1 MESRNYQPMR
11 LLATVART
19 KPDKAANNHVST
31 PGAGRHYGSEFSVGL
46 PRPLPQSAPALSG
59 DAHRMGGPAGR
70 RLLVVDDNV
79 DLALMTAMLLRTK
92 QYETHARF
100 SGADAL
106 ADVEQLQPD
115 VILLDLGMP
124 DMDGFETA
132 ARLRA
137 LPWGQYGFI
146 VALTGYGQ
154 PADRQRTR
162 DAGFDGH
169 LVKPFNM
176 TGLITLLTQLLGSR
190 N

>member
-1 MESRNYQPMR
+1 MESRNYQPISLLPVATNHR
-11 LLATVART
+11 LSNTTDEPPIGQIPAPLSV
-19 KPDKAANNHVST
+19 D
-31 PGAGRHYGSEFSVGL
+31 AG
-46 PRPLPQSAPALSG
+46 QLSG
-59 DAHRMGGPAGR
+59 SAGR

-79 DLALMTAMLLRTK
+79 DLALTTAMLLRIK

-137 LPWGQYGFI
+137 LPWGQHGFI

-154 PADRQRTR
+154 PEDRQRTR

-190 N
+190 D